1 MILWQTESEVKKMP
15 KQIGRPQSTNPKA
28 DRITVRLT
36 EDEQKI
42 LQECAKEFG
51 TTSADVL
58 RRGLNLMEV
67 EKNNT
72 YARQLLDGM
81 VLLDEYITKK
91 NPDLIKKQKGQV
103 KENFKWYYE
112 SIEK

>member
-1 MILWQTESEVKKMP
+1 
-15 KQIGRPQSTNPKA
+15 
-28 DRITVRLT
+28 
-36 EDEQKI
+36 
-42 LQECAKEFG
+42 
-51 TTSADVL
+51 
-58 RRGLNLMEV
+58 MEV

-72 YARQLLDGM
+72 YARQLLDGI